1 MKHLNYLILLL
12 LPYFGSG
19 QETVTFFNPIKAVVK
34 DKIENTFKVGDTVAI
49 ASLASISVDGSKLIS
64 FTYRDIKG
72 YQHTFDYK
80 HFRNLELL
88 PANSIEQKWQHILLK
103 TGVYESLVKNEM
115 QYDIRNEL
123 NEDAISY
130 VAKLKNENRIF
141 SDPYFEDYLY
151 TLSTKIHPGILKDG
165 RPGNIYILM
174 IRDPS
179 PNAFAL
185 PNGTI
190 IFSTGLLSTI
200 QSEDELVGI
209 LAHEISHFVLDHQ
222 VINYNK
228 MIERKKKAEFWAGL
242 ATVVSAGADIYLSSK
257 YSDYIPGMLTAST
270 AILSSIISNEVLERL
285 GIKYNREQEF
295 EADKVAAEIIDHIKG
310 NRIGLSA
317 ALMRLKNFSIISG
330 DYASLYD
337 SRTHPNLD
345 GRIRAIGKVD
355 NLDNYKQPEYFKK
368 ASIINSYNAW
378 IELWLSAK
386 HLNAIELAN
395 RNILNDVGT
404 ETDYIVKAVALR
416 RLNNTKESN
425 EEVIAL
431 LAKAKSLNV
440 IPNKVIPRE
449 EAITFLRLNKKIE
462 AKNVF
467 QSYLSIL
474 LEDYKTS
481 TGVYGK
487 ELENEIVWT
496 KTMIYKIDN
505 L

>member
-1 MKHLNYLILLL
+1 MKHLNYLFLLL

-19 QETVTFFNPIKAVVK
+19 QETVSFLDPIRAIVR
-34 DKIENTFKVGDTVAI
+34 DKIENKLIAGDTVLLT
-49 ASLASISVDGSKLIS
+49 SLSSINFNGSKLIS
-64 FTYRDIKG
+64 FTYNDVKG
-72 YQHTFDYK
+72 FQHSFDYK
-80 HFRNLELL
+80 YFRNLDI
-88 PANSIEQKWQHILLK
+88 ASSYSISQKWQHILLK
-103 TGVYESLVKNEM
+103 TGVYESLIKNEM

-130 VAKLKNENRIF
+130 VEKLKNENRIF

-174 IRDPS
+174 IKDPS

-209 LAHEISHFVLDHQ
+209 LAHEISHFVLDHH

-228 MIERKKKAEFWAGL
+228 IIERKKKAEFWAGL

-310 NRIGLSA
+310 NKIGLSA

-337 SRTHPNLD
+337 SRTTPKFGWKN
-345 GRIRAIGKVD
+345 K
-355 NLDNYKQPEYFKK
+355 
-368 ASIINSYNAW
+368 S
-378 IELWLSAK
+378 
-386 HLNAIELAN
+386 N
-395 RNILNDVGT
+395 R
-404 ETDYIVKAVALR
+404 
-416 RLNNTKESN
+416 
-425 EEVIAL
+425 
-431 LAKAKSLNV
+431 
-440 IPNKVIPRE
+440 
-449 EAITFLRLNKKIE
+449 
-462 AKNVF
+462 
-467 QSYLSIL
+467 
-474 LEDYKTS
+474 
-481 TGVYGK
+481 
-487 ELENEIVWT
+487 
-496 KTMIYKIDN
+496 
-505 L
+505 